1 MFNNKTK
8 YIKKCIC
15 TLSFMLHRLACV
27 INFQC
32 ESNYSKDYIIILLLL
47 LLLLLFYYA
56 SSRFDLRETWVN
68 MKKSP
73 QTASSSAVPVG

>member
-1 MFNNKTK
+1 VN
-8 YIKKCIC
+8 
-15 TLSFMLHRLACV
+15 
-27 INFQC
+27 Q
-32 ESNYSKDYIIILLLL
+32 IIRKIILLL

-68 MKKSP
+68 NMKKSP